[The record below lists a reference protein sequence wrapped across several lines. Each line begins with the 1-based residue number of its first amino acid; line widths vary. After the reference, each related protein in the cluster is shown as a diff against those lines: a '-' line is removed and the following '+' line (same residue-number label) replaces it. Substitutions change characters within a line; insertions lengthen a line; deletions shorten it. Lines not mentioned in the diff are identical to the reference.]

1 LLHEFFIKRPS
12 KSKIVAA
19 GWPQLKC
26 LARETHKVHSTTM
39 RPGSTEFKVIESGC
53 RASKRLC
60 KQESQR
66 RWRRA
71 IRMPF
76 KTARSMVLILEKL
89 FLMPAIPLV
98 GCWPQRRFA
107 AMQHDIGN
115 REQTGRSA
123 DEART
128 TARDSSERV
137 M

>member
-1 LLHEFFIKRPS
+1 
-12 KSKIVAA
+12 
-19 GWPQLKC
+19 
-26 LARETHKVHSTTM
+26 
-39 RPGSTEFKVIESGC
+39 
-53 RASKRLC
+53 
-60 KQESQR
+60 
-66 RWRRA
+66 
-71 IRMPF
+71 MPF

-137 M
+137 MWRLGGVNVAGRLYAAPGES